1 MKKIFLI
8 SALLVSFGV
17 LLAQNEDDA
26 LRYSQNFYQ
35 GTARSMAMS
44 GAFGALGA
52 DFSSLSTNPAGIAL
66 YRSSEFSVS
75 PGLFTKKTES
85 TYNGMFGEDNR
96 SRFNLSN
103 IGMVLT
109 TEMPAGGSSPIKFYQ
124 IAVGMNRTNSFGN
137 RSFIQGDNDD
147 HSMID
152 VYLDR
157 LWDVYPEDINED
169 NYPFDL
175 YPAWYVYLL
184 DTIRDNNGILYYDSP
199 VPPGGIRQF
208 ETMNSYGSTNE
219 WLFSAGANFN
229 DIVFVGATLGL
240 PYTRFYR
247 TSVFTESDYFDEYLG
262 FDEWNYTEV
271 LETHG
276 WGVNLKLGLIVWPID
291 WLRLGASVH
300 TPTYYGEMK
309 DLWYTTTDAK
319 LGPDYNL
326 KTSPWG
332 EYRYELNTP
341 LRVTGSAAVI
351 FGQAG
356 LISADY
362 ELVNY
367 SKMRLRATDYSFNTE
382 NTSIRENFQTTYN
395 LRIGTEWRLSNL
407 NFRGGYAL
415 YGSPYADKINDGKM
429 GSISLGIGY
438 TENNFGL
445 DLAWINGV
453 INQDYY
459 LYSSENWTTNPVA
472 QKIISNHFVMTTR
485 FRF

>member
-341 LRVTGSAAVI
+341 LRVTGSAAII

-453 INQDYY
+453 MNQDYY
-459 LYSSENWTTNPVA
+459 LYSSESWTTNPVA

>member
-453 INQDYY
+453 MNQDYY

>member
-453 INQDYY
+453 MNQDYY
-459 LYSSENWTTNPVA
+459 LYSSESWTTNPVA

>member
-382 NTSIRENFQTTYN
+382 NTSIRENFQTMYN

-453 INQDYY
+453 MNQDYY

>member
-341 LRVTGSAAVI
+341 LRVTGSAAII

-453 INQDYY
+453 MNQDYY